1 MFFTLVPRPQTKA
14 AGMMCLGMRAMPCG
28 ARLELTA
35 VNIAREGW
43 EYDGERTHKG
53 SNMVT
58 SPSVPRF
65 PAPRHAAPREF
76 LSFLLDG
83 QEYGLDCARVQEL
96 KLLGSLERFAADGE
110 IIGGVALSHGVIM
123 PVVDMRA
130 AGASA
135 GQGRSTPDTDVIIL
149 RLSSG
154 IVGMVVEGVT
164 GIVHVRPES
173 VQPLPGAP
181 GAGYLIGM
189 ARIDGRRVVLIDI
202 DRLMSLSPRRPLR
215 AA

>member
-1 MFFTLVPRPQTKA
+1 
-14 AGMMCLGMRAMPCG
+14 
-28 ARLELTA
+28 
-35 VNIAREGW
+35 
-43 EYDGERTHKG
+43 
-53 SNMVT
+53 MVT
-58 SPSVPRF
+58 SPSMLDASALRASGSRY
-65 PAPRHAAPREF
+65 PAPRSSASREF
-76 LSFLLDG
+76 LSFTLDG

-130 AGASA
+130 GGAQA
-135 GQGRSTPDTDVIIL
+135 LAAATAPGRAAPDTDVIIL

-154 IVGMVVEGVT
+154 IVGMVVESVT
-164 GIVHVRPES
+164 GIVHVHPEA
-173 VQPLPGAP
+173 VQPLAGAP

-189 ARIDGRRVVLIDI
+189 ARIDGRKVVLIDI

>member
-1 MFFTLVPRPQTKA
+1 
-14 AGMMCLGMRAMPCG
+14 
-28 ARLELTA
+28 
-35 VNIAREGW
+35 
-43 EYDGERTHKG
+43 
-53 SNMVT
+53 MVT
-58 SPSVPRF
+58 LPSMLHASVPRASVSRY
-65 PAPRHAAPREF
+65 PAPRSTASREF
-76 LSFLLDG
+76 LSFMLDG

-96 KLLGSLERFAADGE
+96 KLLGSLERFATDGE

-130 AGASA
+130 GGAHVA
-135 GQGRSTPDTDVIIL
+135 AAGRSAPDTDVIIL

-154 IVGMVVEGVT
+154 IVGMVVESVT
-164 GIVHVRPES
+164 GIVHVRPEA

-181 GAGYLIGM
+181 GAGYLIGI
-189 ARIDGRRVVLIDI
+189 ARIDGRKVVLIDI

>member
-1 MFFTLVPRPQTKA
+1 
-14 AGMMCLGMRAMPCG
+14 
-28 ARLELTA
+28 
-35 VNIAREGW
+35 
-43 EYDGERTHKG
+43 
-53 SNMVT
+53 MVT
-58 SPSVPRF
+58 SSVPRF

-76 LSFLLDG
+76 LSFMLDG

-123 PVVDMRA
+123 PVVDMRGG
-130 AGASA
+130 GAQRV
-135 GQGRSTPDTDVIIL
+135 GQGRSAPDTDVIIL

-164 GIVHVRPES
+164 GIVHVRPET
-173 VQPLPGAP
+173 VQPLPDAP

-189 ARIDGRRVVLIDI
+189 ARVEGRRVVLIDI

>member
-1 MFFTLVPRPQTKA
+1 M
-14 AGMMCLGMRAMPCG
+14 
-28 ARLELTA
+28 
-35 VNIAREGW
+35 
-43 EYDGERTHKG
+43 
-53 SNMVT
+53 
-58 SPSVPRF
+58 
-65 PAPRHAAPREF
+65 
-76 LSFLLDG
+76 LDG

-96 KLLGSLERFAADGE
+96 KLLGSLERFATDGE

-130 AGASA
+130 GGAHA
-135 GQGRSTPDTDVIIL
+135 PGTGPGRSAPDTDVIIL

-154 IVGMVVEGVT
+154 IVGMVVESVT
-164 GIVHVRPES
+164 GIVHVRPEA
-173 VQPLPGAP
+173 VQPLPGAPGAP
-181 GAGYLIGM
+181 GAGYLIGI

>member
-1 MFFTLVPRPQTKA
+1 MVTL
-14 AGMMCLGMRAMPCG
+14 
-28 ARLELTA
+28 
-35 VNIAREGW
+35 
-43 EYDGERTHKG
+43 
-53 SNMVT
+53 SNM
-58 SPSVPRF
+58 SRASVSRY
-65 PAPRHAAPREF
+65 PAPRGVASREF
-76 LSFLLDG
+76 LSFMLDG

-96 KLLGSLERFAADGE
+96 KLLGSLERFATDGE

-130 AGASA
+130 ATGT
-135 GQGRSTPDTDVIIL
+135 GRSAPDTDVIIL

-154 IVGMVVEGVT
+154 IVGMVVESVT
-164 GIVHVRPES
+164 GIVHVRPEA

-181 GAGYLIGM
+181 GAGYLIGI
-189 ARIDGRRVVLIDI
+189 ARIDGRKVVLIDI

>member
-1 MFFTLVPRPQTKA
+1 
-14 AGMMCLGMRAMPCG
+14 
-28 ARLELTA
+28 
-35 VNIAREGW
+35 
-43 EYDGERTHKG
+43 
-53 SNMVT
+53 MVT
-58 SPSVPRF
+58 SSSVPRF

-135 GQGRSTPDTDVIIL
+135 GQDRSMPDTDVIIL

>member
-1 MFFTLVPRPQTKA
+1 
-14 AGMMCLGMRAMPCG
+14 
-28 ARLELTA
+28 
-35 VNIAREGW
+35 
-43 EYDGERTHKG
+43 
-53 SNMVT
+53 MVT
-58 SPSVPRF
+58 SSVPRF
-65 PAPRHAAPREF
+65 PAPRHAAPKEY
-76 LSFLLDG
+76 LSFTLDG

-96 KLLGSLERFAADGE
+96 RLLGSLERFAADGE

-130 AGASA
+130 GGAHGT
-135 GQGRSTPDTDVIIL
+135 GQCRPAPDTDVIIL

-164 GIVHVRPES
+164 GIVHVRPDA

-181 GAGYLIGM
+181 DAGYLIGM
-189 ARIDGRRVVLIDI
+189 ARVDGRRVVLIDI
-202 DRLMSLSPRRPLR
+202 DRLMSFSPRRPLR

>member
-1 MFFTLVPRPQTKA
+1 MVTLPSMPHAPVPRA
-14 AGMMCLGMRAMPCG
+14 
-28 ARLELTA
+28 
-35 VNIAREGW
+35 
-43 EYDGERTHKG
+43 
-53 SNMVT
+53 
-58 SPSVPRF
+58 SVSRY
-65 PAPRHAAPREF
+65 PAPRSGASREF
-76 LSFLLDG
+76 LSFMLDG

-96 KLLGSLERFAADGE
+96 KLLGSLERFATDGE

-130 AGASA
+130 ATGP
-135 GQGRSTPDTDVIIL
+135 GRSAPDTDVIIL

-154 IVGMVVEGVT
+154 IVGMVVESVT
-164 GIVHVRPES
+164 GIVHVRPEA

-181 GAGYLIGM
+181 GAGYLIGI
-189 ARIDGRRVVLIDI
+189 ARIDGRKVVLIDI

>member
-1 MFFTLVPRPQTKA
+1 
-14 AGMMCLGMRAMPCG
+14 
-28 ARLELTA
+28 
-35 VNIAREGW
+35 
-43 EYDGERTHKG
+43 
-53 SNMVT
+53 MVT
-58 SPSVPRF
+58 LPSMLHASVPRASVARY
-65 PAPRHAAPREF
+65 PAPRNSASREF
-76 LSFLLDG
+76 LSFMLDG

-96 KLLGSLERFAADGE
+96 KLLGSLERFATDGE

-130 AGASA
+130 GGAQA
-135 GQGRSTPDTDVIIL
+135 MAAARGPGRSAPDTDVIIL

-154 IVGMVVEGVT
+154 IIGMVVESVT
-164 GIVHVRPES
+164 GIVHVRPEA

-181 GAGYLIGM
+181 SAGYLIGI
-189 ARIDGRRVVLIDI
+189 ARIDGRKVVLIDI

>member
-1 MFFTLVPRPQTKA
+1 
-14 AGMMCLGMRAMPCG
+14 MPH
-28 ARLELTA
+28 A
-35 VNIAREGW
+35 
-43 EYDGERTHKG
+43 
-53 SNMVT
+53 
-58 SPSVPRF
+58 SVPRASVSRY
-65 PAPRHAAPREF
+65 PAPRSSASREF
-76 LSFLLDG
+76 LSFMLDG

-96 KLLGSLERFAADGE
+96 KLLGSLERFATDGE

-130 AGASA
+130 ATGP
-135 GQGRSTPDTDVIIL
+135 GRSAPDTDVIIL

-154 IVGMVVEGVT
+154 IVGMVVESVT
-164 GIVHVRPES
+164 GIVHVRPEA

-181 GAGYLIGM
+181 GAGYLIGI
-189 ARIDGRRVVLIDI
+189 ARIDGRKVVLIDI